1 MKQSQ
6 QNIKRL
12 LRHYAPRNDKNT
24 KTNMNTDILFKQS
37 IENKENFWKE
47 QAQEISWFE
56 FPKTITSNDE
66 NHYNQWFPD
75 GKLNI
80 CYLCIDKHIEDG
92 FGDQVAVIYDSPVTN
107 QKKTYTFNEAK
118 QEISKLAGGLIS
130 LGLKKGDTAVI
141 YMPMIPQTLFS
152 MLACA
157 RIGVIHN
164 VVFGGFAPH
173 ELVVRIDDCKPKA
186 LITATAGVEIAK
198 RIPYLP
204 LVEKAI
210 ELAQDKVDHIIVYNR
225 KLVDNQHEIFDGLI
239 DYEELVQNSEPADC
253 VSVES
258 THPLYLL
265 YTSGTTGKPKGVA
278 RDTGGYATALKLSM
292 KYIYGIEPGETFWA
306 ASDFGWAVGHSYTV
320 YGPLINRNST
330 IIFEG
335 KPIMTPDAGT
345 FWRIISEYKVAAMF
359 TAPTAIRA
367 IKKEDPNGEL
377 VKKYDLSH
385 FRKQFLAGERCDVAT
400 LDWFAE
406 HIGIPAIDHWWQ
418 TESGSPMLGLMTFN
432 EDYKIKRASA
442 GKPIP
447 GYDIKIFDE
456 NGYEL
461 DAHHEGYLVIKLPLP
476 PGALLGIWKD
486 YDRFEKSY
494 LSQYKG
500 YYFSGDGAIKD
511 EDGYIFITG
520 RVDDVINVAGHR
532 LSTSEMEE
540 IVSSHPDVAEC
551 AVVGIDDEL
560 KGQIPFATVVLKN
573 GSSVSEDQVEK
584 DIIKTVREKIGA
596 VACLKNVMIVKRLPK
611 TRSGKILRKLIRT
624 LLDGK
629 EFQIPSTID
638 DEKIIDEIQEKI
650 GDYRR

>member
-1 MKQSQ
+1 
-6 QNIKRL
+6 
-12 LRHYAPRNDKNT
+12 
-24 KTNMNTDILFKQS
+24 MNAEDLFKQS
-37 IENKENFWKE
+37 IENKEQFWKE
-47 QAQEISWFE
+47 QAKEISWFE
-56 FPKTITSNDE
+56 FPKEIISKDE
-66 NHYNQWFPD
+66 NNYIQWFSD
-75 GKLNI
+75 GKLNM

-92 FGDQVAVIYDSPVTN
+92 LGEETAIIYDSPVTGHKI
-107 QKKTYTFNEAK
+107 QYTFNQAK
-118 QEISKLAGGLIS
+118 KEISKLAGGLLS

-164 VVFGGFAPH
+164 VVFGGFAPT

-210 ELAQDKVDHIIVYNR
+210 ELAQYKVENIIVFNR
-225 KLVDNQHEIFDGLI
+225 KLVDNQHEMFEGII
-239 DYEELVQNSEPADC
+239 DYEDLVAKSEPAEC

-258 THPLYLL
+258 NHPLYLL
-265 YTSGTTGKPKGVA
+265 YTSGTTGKPKGIT
-278 RDTGGYATALKLSM
+278 RDTGGYATALKFSM

-306 ASDFGWAVGHSYTV
+306 ASDFGWAVGHSYSV
-320 YGPLINRNST
+320 YGPLLNRNKT

-385 FRKQFLAGERCDVAT
+385 FKKQFLAGERCDVAT
-400 LDWFAE
+400 LDWFE
-406 HIGIPAIDHWWQ
+406 QHIGVPAIDHWWQ
-418 TESGSPMLGLMTFN
+418 TESGSPMLGLMTFD
-432 EDYKIKRASA
+432 EEYHIKRASA

-461 DAHHEGYLVIKLPLP
+461 DEHKEGYLVIKLPLP
-476 PGALLGIWKD
+476 PGAMLGIWND

-494 LSQYKG
+494 LSQYNG

-560 KGQIPFATVVLKN
+560 RGQVPFASVVLKN
-573 GSSVSEDQVEK
+573 GSEISEEDIEK
-584 DIIKTVREKIGA
+584 EIILKVREKIGA
-596 VACLKNVMIVKRLPK
+596 VAFLKSVMVVKRLPK

-624 LLDGK
+624 IIDGK

-638 DEKIIDEIQEKI
+638 DEKIIEELMEKI
-650 GDYRR
+650 QDYRIK

>member
-1 MKQSQ
+1 
-6 QNIKRL
+6 
-12 LRHYAPRNDKNT
+12 
-24 KTNMNTDILFKQS
+24 MNTDNLFKQS
-37 IENKENFWKE
+37 IENKEQFWKE

-56 FPKTITSNDE
+56 FPETIISKDGND
-66 NHYNQWFPD
+66 YTQWFAD
-75 GKLNI
+75 GKLNMS
-80 CYLCIDKHIEDG
+80 YLCIDKHIEDG
-92 FGDQVAVIYDSPVTN
+92 FGEETAIIYDSPVTN
-107 QKKTYTFNEAK
+107 HKIKYTFNQAK
-118 QEISKLAGGLIS
+118 KEISKLAGGLVS

-141 YMPMIPQTLFS
+141 YMPMIPQTLFA

-186 LITATAGVEIAK
+186 LITATAGIEIAK

-210 ELAQDKVDHIIVYNR
+210 ELAQDKVENIIVFNR
-225 KLVDNQHEIFDGLI
+225 RLIDNQDEMFEGII
-239 DYEELVQNSEPADC
+239 DYEELVEKSEPADC

-258 THPLYLL
+258 NHPLYLL
-265 YTSGTTGKPKGVA
+265 YTSGTTGKPKGIT
-278 RDTGGYATALKLSM
+278 RDTGGYATALKFSM
-292 KYIYGIEPGETFWA
+292 KYIYGIEQGETFWA
-306 ASDFGWAVGHSYTV
+306 ASDFGWAVGHSYSV
-320 YGPLINRNST
+320 YGPLINRNTT

-345 FWRIISEYKVAAMF
+345 FWRIISEYKVSAMF

-385 FRKQFLAGERCDVAT
+385 FKKQFLAGERCDVAT
-400 LDWFAE
+400 LDWFE
-406 HIGIPAIDHWWQ
+406 KYIRVPAIDHWWQ
-418 TESGSPMLGLMTFN
+418 TESGSPMLGLLTLADN
-432 EDYKIKRASA
+432 YKIKRASA

-456 NGYEL
+456 NGYQVDE
-461 DAHHEGYLVIKLPLP
+461 HKEGYLVIKLPLP
-476 PGALLGIWKD
+476 PGAMLGIWND
-486 YDRFEKSY
+486 YERFEKSY

-560 KGQIPFATVVLKN
+560 RGQVPFATVVLKN
-573 GSSVSEDQVEK
+573 GSEISDENIEK
-584 DIIKTVREKIGA
+584 EIILKVREKIGA
-596 VACLKNVMIVKRLPK
+596 VAFLKSVMIVKRLPK
-611 TRSGKILRKLIRT
+611 TRSGKILRKLIRAII
-624 LLDGK
+624 DGK

-638 DEKIIDEIQEKI
+638 DEMIIEELKEKI
-650 GDYRR
+650 LQYRNSQT

>member
-1 MKQSQ
+1 
-6 QNIKRL
+6 
-12 LRHYAPRNDKNT
+12 
-24 KTNMNTDILFKQS
+24 MNTDNLFKQS
-37 IENKENFWKE
+37 IENKEQFWKE
-47 QAQEISWFE
+47 QAHEISWFK
-56 FPKTITSNDE
+56 FPETIISKDKND
-66 NHYNQWFPD
+66 YTQWFED
-75 GKLNI
+75 GKLNMS
-80 CYLCIDKHIEDG
+80 YLCIDKHIEDG
-92 FGDQVAVIYDSPVTN
+92 FGEEIAIIYDSPVTN
-107 QKKTYTFNEAK
+107 QKKNYTFNQAK
-118 QEISKLAGGLIS
+118 EEISKLAGGLVS

-141 YMPMIPQTLFS
+141 YMPMIPQTLFA

-157 RIGVIHN
+157 RIGMIHN

-210 ELAQDKVDHIIVYNR
+210 ELAQDKVDNIIVFNR
-225 KLVDNQHEIFDGLI
+225 KLTDNTDEMFEGII
-239 DYEELVQNSEPADC
+239 DYEELVSTSEPADC

-258 THPLYLL
+258 NHPLYLL
-265 YTSGTTGKPKGVA
+265 YTSGTTGKPKGIT
-278 RDTGGYATALKLSM
+278 RDTGGYATVLKFSM
-292 KYIYGIEPGETFWA
+292 KYIYGLAQGETFWA

-320 YGPLINRNST
+320 YAPLINRNTT

-345 FWRIISEYKVAAMF
+345 FWRIISEHKVSAMF

-385 FRKQFLAGERCDVAT
+385 FKKQFLAGERCDVAT

-406 HIGIPAIDHWWQ
+406 HIGVPAIDHWWQ

-432 EDYKIKRASA
+432 DDYKIKRAAA

-461 DAHHEGYLVIKLPLP
+461 DEHKEGYLVIKLPLP
-476 PGALLGIWKD
+476 PGALLGVWND
-486 YDRFEKSY
+486 HERFEKSY

-551 AVVGIDDEL
+551 AVVGIDDDL
-560 KGQIPFATVVLKN
+560 RGQVPFATVVLKN
-573 GSSVSEDQVEK
+573 GSEISEENVEK
-584 DIIKTVREKIGA
+584 EIILKVREKIGA
-596 VACLKNVMIVKRLPK
+596 VAFLKSVMVVKRLPK
-611 TRSGKILRKLIRT
+611 TRSGKTLRKLIRT
-624 LLDGK
+624 IIDGK

-638 DEKIIDEIQEKI
+638 DEKIIDEIQEKFKTYK
-650 GDYRR
+650 DKK

>member
-1 MKQSQ
+1 MDT
-6 QNIKRL
+6 
-12 LRHYAPRNDKNT
+12 ND
-24 KTNMNTDILFKQS
+24 LFKRS
-37 IENKENFWKE
+37 IENKEQFWTE
-47 QAQEISWFE
+47 QTNEISWFE
-56 FPKTITSNDE
+56 FPKNILSEDKNNYT
-66 NHYNQWFPD
+66 QWFVD
-75 GKLNI
+75 GKLNMS
-80 CYLCIDKHIEDG
+80 YLCIDKHIEDG
-92 FGDQVAVIYDSPVTN
+92 FGEEIAIIYDSPVTN
-107 QKKTYTFNEAK
+107 QKQKFTYNQAK
-118 QEISKLAGGLIS
+118 EEISKLAGGLKS

-173 ELVVRIDDCKPKA
+173 ELVVRIDDCKPKV

-210 ELAQDKVDHIIVYNR
+210 ELAQDKVDNIIVFNR
-225 KLVDNQHEIFDGLI
+225 KLVENQSEMFEGLI
-239 DYEELVQNSEPADC
+239 DYEELVSKSEPADC

-258 THPLYLL
+258 NHPLYLL
-265 YTSGTTGKPKGVA
+265 YTSGTTGKPKGIA
-278 RDTGGYATALKLSM
+278 RDTGGYATALKFSM

-320 YGPLINRNST
+320 YGPLINRNTT

-385 FRKQFLAGERCDVAT
+385 FKKQFLAGERCDVAT

-406 HIGIPAIDHWWQ
+406 HINVPAIDHWWQ
-418 TESGSPMLGLMTFN
+418 TESGSPMLGLMTFDD
-432 EDYKIKRASA
+432 DYKIKRASA

-447 GYDIKIFDE
+447 GYDIKVFDE

-461 DAHHEGYLVIKLPLP
+461 DPHHEGYLVIKLPLP
-476 PGALLGIWKD
+476 PGALLGIWND
-486 YDRFEKSY
+486 YERFNKSY
-494 LSQYKG
+494 LSQFNG

-511 EDGYIFITG
+511 EDGYVFITG

-573 GSSVSEDQVEK
+573 GAEISEENLEK
-584 DIIKTVREKIGA
+584 EIVKTVREKIGA
-596 VACLKNVMIVKRLPK
+596 VACLKNVAVVKRLPK

-624 LLDGK
+624 IIDGN

-638 DEKIIDEIQEKI
+638 DENIIEEIQGKI
-650 GDYRR
+650 LEYKNPK

>member
-1 MKQSQ
+1 
-6 QNIKRL
+6 
-12 LRHYAPRNDKNT
+12 
-24 KTNMNTDILFKQS
+24 MNAENLFQRS
-37 IENKENFWKE
+37 IEDKESFWKD
-47 QAQEISWFE
+47 QAQGIDWFQ
-56 FPKTITSNDE
+56 FPSQILSKDE
-66 NHYNQWFPD
+66 NNYTQWFSD
-75 GKLNI
+75 GRLNM
-80 CYLCIDKHIEDG
+80 CYLCIDKHINDG
-92 FGDQVAVIYDSPVTN
+92 HGEQIAVIYDSPVTE
-107 QKKTYTFNEAK
+107 QKKTYTFNQAK
-118 QEISKLAGGLIS
+118 EEISKLAGGLVS

-141 YMPMIPQTLFS
+141 YMPMIPQTLFA

-210 ELAQDKVDHIIVYNR
+210 ALAQDKVENIIVFNR
-225 KLVDNQHEIFDGLI
+225 KLADNQHEMFDGLV
-239 DYEELVQNSEPADC
+239 DYEELVQQSETADC

-265 YTSGTTGKPKGVA
+265 YTSGTTGKPKGIT
-278 RDTGGYATALKLSM
+278 RDTGGYATALKFSM
-292 KYIYGIEPGETFWA
+292 KYIYGVEPGETYWA
-306 ASDFGWAVGHSYTV
+306 ASDFGWAVGHSFSV
-320 YGPLINRNST
+320 YGPLINRNT
-330 IIFEG
+330 TVIFEG

-345 FWRIISEYKVAAMF
+345 FWRIISEYKVSVMF

-385 FRKQFLAGERCDVAT
+385 FKKQFLAGERCDVAT

-418 TESGSPMLGLMTFN
+418 TESGWPMLGLMTFN
-432 EDYKIKRASA
+432 GNYTIKRASA
-442 GKPIP
+442 GKQIP

-461 DAHHEGYLVIKLPLP
+461 DPHHEGYLVIKLPLP
-476 PGALLGIWKD
+476 PGALLGIWND
-486 YDRFEKSY
+486 HERFQSSY
-494 LSQYKG
+494 LSQYHG

-551 AVVGIDDEL
+551 AVVGIDDDL
-560 KGQIPFATVVLKN
+560 KGQIPFAIVVLKN
-573 GSSVSEDQVEK
+573 GSIISEEDVEK
-584 DIIKTVREKIGA
+584 DIVKNVREKIGA
-596 VACLKNVMIVKRLPK
+596 VACLKNVMTVTRLPK

-624 LLDGK
+624 LLDK
-629 EFQIPSTID
+629 KDFQIPSTID
-638 DEKIIDEIQEKI
+638 DEKIIEEIQQKIIEYRAEK
-650 GDYRR
+650 RN

>member
-1 MKQSQ
+1 
-6 QNIKRL
+6 
-12 LRHYAPRNDKNT
+12 
-24 KTNMNTDILFKQS
+24 MNTDILFQQS
-37 IENKENFWKE
+37 IEDKENFWKE

-56 FPKTITSNDE
+56 FPTQILSQDE
-66 NHYNQWFPD
+66 NNYTQWFSD
-75 GKLNI
+75 GKLNM
-80 CYLCIDKHIEDG
+80 CYLCIDKNIEEG
-92 FGDQVAVIYDSPVTN
+92 FGEQIAIIYDSPVTN
-107 QKKTYTFNEAK
+107 QKKKYTFNQARE
-118 QEISKLAGGLIS
+118 EISKLAGGLIS

-141 YMPMIPQTLFS
+141 YMPMIPQTLFA

-173 ELVVRIDDCKPKA
+173 ELVVRIDDCKPKT

-210 ELAQDKVDHIIVYNR
+210 ELAQDKVDNIIVYNR
-225 KLVDNQHEIFDGLI
+225 KLIDNQHEMFDGLI
-239 DYEELVQNSEPADC
+239 DYDELVEQSEPTEC
-253 VSVES
+253 IYVES

-265 YTSGTTGKPKGVA
+265 YTSGTTGKPKGIN
-278 RDTGGYATALKLSM
+278 RDTGGYATALKFSM

-306 ASDFGWAVGHSYTV
+306 ASDFGWAVGHSFSV
-320 YGPLINRNST
+320 YGPLLNRNTT

-345 FWRIISEYKVAAMF
+345 FWRIISEYKVSAMF

-385 FRKQFLAGERCDVAT
+385 FKKQFLAGERCDVAT
-400 LDWFAE
+400 LDWFAK
-406 HIGIPAIDHWWQ
+406 HIGVPAIDHWWQ
-418 TESGSPMLGLMTFN
+418 TESGWPMLGLMTFDDN
-432 EDYKIKRASA
+432 YKIKRASA

-461 DAHHEGYLVIKLPLP
+461 DAHQEGYLIIKLPLP
-476 PGALLGIWKD
+476 PGSLLGIWND
-486 YDRFEKSY
+486 YKRFHESY
-494 LSQYKG
+494 LSQYNG

-551 AVVGIDDEL
+551 AVVGIDDDL

-573 GSSVSEDQVEK
+573 GTTISEEDLEK
-584 DIIKTVREKIGA
+584 DIIKMVREKIGA
-596 VACLKNVMIVKRLPK
+596 VAFLKNAMIVKRLPK
-611 TRSGKILRKLIRT
+611 TRSGKTLRKLIRV

-629 EFQIPSTID
+629 DFQIPSTID
-638 DEKIIDEIQEKI
+638 DEKIIEEIQEKI
-650 GDYRR
+650 KKYRV

>member
-1 MKQSQ
+1 
-6 QNIKRL
+6 
-12 LRHYAPRNDKNT
+12 
-24 KTNMNTDILFKQS
+24 MNTDTLFNQS
-37 IENKENFWKE
+37 IEDKEKFWKE
-47 QAQEISWFE
+47 QAEAIQWFE
-56 FPKTITSNDE
+56 FPQQTLSKDAND
-66 NHYNQWFPD
+66 YPQWFAD
-75 GKLNI
+75 GKLNM

-92 FGDQVAVIYDSPVTN
+92 FGDQNAIVYDSPVTA
-107 QKKTYTFNEAK
+107 QKKIYTFNQAK
-118 QEISKLAGGLIS
+118 EEISKLAGGLAS

-141 YMPMIPQTLFS
+141 YMPMIPQTLFA

-173 ELVVRIDDCKPKA
+173 ELVVRIDDCKPKV
-186 LITATAGVEIAK
+186 LITATAGIEIAK

-210 ELAQDKVDHIIVYNR
+210 ELAQDKVDNIIVYNR
-225 KLVDNQHEIFDGLI
+225 KLVDNQDEMFDGLI
-239 DYEELVQNSEPADC
+239 DYEELVQKSTPADC
-253 VSVES
+253 ISVES

-265 YTSGTTGKPKGVA
+265 YTSGTTGKPKGIV
-278 RDTGGYATALKLSM
+278 RDTGGYATALKFSM
-292 KYIYGIEPGETFWA
+292 KYIYGVESGETYWA
-306 ASDFGWAVGHSYTV
+306 ASDFGWAVGHSYSV
-320 YGPLINRNST
+320 YGPLLNRNTT

-345 FWRIISEYKVAAMF
+345 FWRIISEYKVTVMF

-377 VKKYDLSH
+377 VKKYDLSN
-385 FRKQFLAGERCDVAT
+385 FKKQFLAGERCDVAT

-406 HIGIPAIDHWWQ
+406 HIGVPAIDHWWQ
-418 TESGSPMLGLMTFN
+418 TESGWPMLGLLTFDEN
-432 EDYKIKRASA
+432 YKIKRASA

-456 NGYEL
+456 NGLEL
-461 DAHHEGYLVIKLPLP
+461 DPHHEGYLVIKLPLP
-476 PGALLGIWKD
+476 PGAMLGIWKD
-486 YDRFEKSY
+486 YDRFENSY

-500 YYFSGDGAIKD
+500 YYFSGDGAIQD

-551 AVVGIDDEL
+551 AVVGIDDDL
-560 KGQIPFATVVLKN
+560 KGQVPFATVVLKN
-573 GSSVSEDQVEK
+573 GATITEEELEK
-584 DIIKTVREKIGA
+584 NIIQMVREKIGA
-596 VACLKNVMIVKRLPK
+596 VAFLKNAMVVKRLPK

-629 EFQIPSTID
+629 DFQIPSTID
-638 DEKIIDEIQEKI
+638 DEKIIEEIQEKI
-650 GDYRR
+650 SEYRA

>member
-1 MKQSQ
+1 
-6 QNIKRL
+6 
-12 LRHYAPRNDKNT
+12 
-24 KTNMNTDILFKQS
+24 MNTENLFQKS
-37 IENKENFWKE
+37 IDDKEEFWKK
-47 QAQEISWFE
+47 QAQKIDWFK
-56 FPKTITSNDE
+56 FPEQILSEGEND
-66 NHYNQWFPD
+66 YPQWFSD
-75 GKLNI
+75 GKLNM
-80 CYLCIDKHIEDG
+80 CYLCIDKHIKEG
-92 FGDQVAVIYDSPVTN
+92 FGEQTAIIYDSPVTG
-107 QKKTYTFNEAK
+107 QKKTYTFSQAK
-118 QEISKLAGGLIS
+118 EEISKLAGGLAS

-141 YMPMIPQTLFS
+141 YMPMIPETLFA

-173 ELVVRIDDCKPKA
+173 ELVVRIDDCKPKV

-210 ELAQDKVDHIIVYNR
+210 ELAQDKVENIIVFNR
-225 KLVDNQHEIFDGLI
+225 KLVDNQHEMFDGLI
-239 DYEELVQNSEPADC
+239 DYQELVDKSSAVDC
-253 VSVES
+253 IAVES

-265 YTSGTTGKPKGVA
+265 YTSGTTGKPKGIT
-278 RDTGGYATALKLSM
+278 RDTGGYATALKFSM
-292 KYIYGIEPGETFWA
+292 TKIYGVEPGETYWA
-306 ASDFGWAVGHSYTV
+306 ASDFGWAVGHSFSV
-320 YGPLINRNST
+320 YGPLINRNTT

-345 FWRIISEYKVAAMF
+345 FWRIISEYKVSIMF

-377 VKKYDLSH
+377 VKKYDLTH
-385 FRKQFLAGERCDVAT
+385 FKKQFLAGERCDVAT
-400 LDWFAE
+400 LDWFQKY
-406 HIGIPAIDHWWQ
+406 IGVPAIDHWWQ
-418 TESGSPMLGLMTFN
+418 TESGWPMLGLMTFDEN
-432 EDYKIKRASA
+432 YSIKRASA

-476 PGALLGIWKD
+476 PGALLGIWND
-486 YDRFEKSY
+486 DERFKKSY
-494 LSQYKG
+494 LSQYQG

-511 EDGYIFITG
+511 EDGYVFITG

-560 KGQIPFATVVLKN
+560 KGQVPFATVVVKN
-573 GSSVSEDQVEK
+573 GSAISEEQLEK
-584 DIIKTVREKIGA
+584 DIVQMVRENIGA
-596 VACLKNVMIVKRLPK
+596 VACLKSVMTVKRLPK

-624 LLDGK
+624 LLDGR
-629 EFQIPSTID
+629 EFQIPPTID
-638 DEKIIDEIQEKI
+638 DENIIGEIQQKI
-650 GDYRR
+650 QQYKV

>member
-1 MKQSQ
+1 MD
-6 QNIKRL
+6 
-12 LRHYAPRNDKNT
+12 AD
-24 KTNMNTDILFKQS
+24 DLFKQS
-37 IENKENFWKE
+37 IENKAQFWKE
-47 QAQEISWFE
+47 QAQELPWFKFPETIIS
-56 FPKTITSNDE
+56 KDGNNYT
-66 NHYNQWFPD
+66 QWFPD
-75 GKLNI
+75 GKLNL
-80 CYLCIDKHIEDG
+80 CYLCIDRHIEDG
-92 FGDQVAVIYDSPVTN
+92 FGEDTAIIYDSPVTG
-107 QKKTYTFNEAK
+107 QKKKYTFNQAEE
-118 QEISKLAGGLIS
+118 EISKLAGGLVS

-141 YMPMIPQTLFS
+141 YMPMIPQTLFA

-186 LITATAGVEIAK
+186 LITATAGIEIAK

-210 ELAQDKVDHIIVYNR
+210 ELAQDKVDNIIVFNR
-225 KLVDNQHEIFDGLI
+225 KLIDNQNEMFEGII
-239 DYEELVQNSEPADC
+239 DYEKLVRKSEPADC
-253 VSVES
+253 VPVES
-258 THPLYLL
+258 NHPLYLL
-265 YTSGTTGKPKGVA
+265 YTSGTTGKPKGIT
-278 RDTGGYATALKLSM
+278 RDTGGYATALKFSM

-306 ASDFGWAVGHSYTV
+306 ASDFGWAVGHSYSV
-320 YGPLINRNST
+320 YGPLINRNAT
-330 IIFEG
+330 VIFEG

-367 IKKEDPNGEL
+367 IKKEDPYGEL

-385 FRKQFLAGERCDVAT
+385 FRKQFLAGERCDIAT
-400 LDWFAE
+400 LDWFE
-406 HIGIPAIDHWWQ
+406 KHIGVPAIDHWWQ
-418 TESGSPMLGLMTFN
+418 TESGWPMLGLMTFD

-442 GKPIP
+442 GKPTP

-461 DAHHEGYLVIKLPLP
+461 DAHKEGYLVIKLPLP
-476 PGALLGIWKD
+476 PGAMLGIWND
-486 YDRFEKSY
+486 YGRFEKSY

-560 KGQIPFATVVLKN
+560 RGQVPFAAVVLKN
-573 GSSVSEDQVEK
+573 GSKISEEDVEK
-584 DIIKTVREKIGA
+584 EVILKVREKIGA
-596 VACLKNVMIVKRLPK
+596 VAFLKSVMVVKKLPK

-624 LLDGK
+624 IIDGK
-629 EFQIPSTID
+629 EFQVPPTID
-638 DEKIIDEIQEKI
+638 DENIIEEIRQKINE
-650 GDYRR
+650 YRLRTKN

>member
-1 MKQSQ
+1 LNSFKIET
-6 QNIKRL
+6 QN
-12 LRHYAPRNDKNT
+12 KNI
-24 KTNMNTDILFKQS
+24 MNAEDLFQRS
-37 IENKENFWKE
+37 IEDKESFWKD
-47 QAQEISWFE
+47 QAKEIDWFQ
-56 FPKTITSNDE
+56 FPSQILSKDE
-66 NHYNQWFPD
+66 NDYTQWFSD
-75 GKLNI
+75 GRLNM
-80 CYLCIDKHIEDG
+80 CYLCIDKHINDG
-92 FGDQVAVIYDSPVTN
+92 HGEQIAVIYDSPVTE
-107 QKKTYTFNEAK
+107 QKKTYTFNQAK
-118 QEISKLAGGLIS
+118 EEISKLAGGLVS

-141 YMPMIPQTLFS
+141 YMPMIPQTLFT
-152 MLACA
+152 MMACA

-210 ELAQDKVDHIIVYNR
+210 ELAQDKVENIIVFNR
-225 KLVDNQHEIFDGLI
+225 RLADNQHEMFDGLI
-239 DYEELVQNSEPADC
+239 DYEELIQKSEAADC
-253 VSVES
+253 IQVES

-265 YTSGTTGKPKGVA
+265 YTSGTTGKPKGIT
-278 RDTGGYATALKLSM
+278 RDTGGYATALKFSM
-292 KYIYGIEPGETFWA
+292 KYIYGVEPGETYWA
-306 ASDFGWAVGHSYTV
+306 ASDFGWAVGHSFSV
-320 YGPLINRNST
+320 YGPLINRNT
-330 IIFEG
+330 TVIFEG

-345 FWRIISEYKVAAMF
+345 FWRIISEYKVSVMF

-385 FRKQFLAGERCDVAT
+385 FKKQFLAGERCDVAT

-406 HIGIPAIDHWWQ
+406 HIGVPAIDHWWQ
-418 TESGSPMLGLMTFN
+418 TESGWPMLGLMTFN
-432 EDYKIKRASA
+432 ENYTIKRASA

-461 DAHHEGYLVIKLPLP
+461 DPHHEGYLVIKLPLP
-476 PGALLGIWKD
+476 PGALLGIWND
-486 YDRFEKSY
+486 HERFQNSY
-494 LSQYKG
+494 LSQYQG

-560 KGQIPFATVVLKN
+560 KGQIPFATIVLKN
-573 GSSVSEDQVEK
+573 GSKISEEDIEK
-584 DIIKTVREKIGA
+584 DIVKNVREKIGA
-596 VACLKNVMIVKRLPK
+596 VACLKNVMTVKRLPK
-611 TRSGKILRKLIRT
+611 TRSGKTLRKLIRT
-624 LLDGK
+624 LLDNK

-638 DEKIIDEIQEKI
+638 DEKIIDEIQQKIIEYRAEKKN
-650 GDYRR
+650 

>member
-1 MKQSQ
+1 
-6 QNIKRL
+6 
-12 LRHYAPRNDKNT
+12 
-24 KTNMNTDILFKQS
+24 MNADDLFKRS
-37 IENKENFWKE
+37 IEDKENFWKE

-56 FPKTITSNDE
+56 FPSQILSQNE
-66 NHYNQWFPD
+66 NNYTEWYSD

-80 CYLCIDKHIEDG
+80 CYLCIDKHVEDG
-92 FGDQVAVIYDSPVTN
+92 YGDQIAIIYDSPVTD
-107 QKKTYTFNEAK
+107 QKITYTFNQAQE
-118 QEISKLAGGLIS
+118 EISKFAGGLVS
-130 LGLKKGDTAVI
+130 LGLEKGDTAVI
-141 YMPMIPQTLFS
+141 YMPMIPQTLFA

-225 KLVDNQHEIFDGLI
+225 KLIDNQDEMFDGLI
-239 DYEELVQNSEPADC
+239 DYEALIRQSSSVAC
-253 VSVES
+253 VPVAS

-265 YTSGTTGKPKGVA
+265 YTSGTTGKPKGIV
-278 RDTGGYATALKLSM
+278 RDTGGYATALKFSM
-292 KYIYGIEPGETFWA
+292 KYIYGIEPGETYWA
-306 ASDFGWAVGHSYTV
+306 ASDFGWAVGHSFSV
-320 YGPLINRNST
+320 YGPLLNRNTT
-330 IIFEG
+330 IVFEG

-345 FWRIISEYKVAAMF
+345 FWRIISEYKVSAMF

-377 VKKYDLSH
+377 VKKYDLSNLK
-385 FRKQFLAGERCDVAT
+385 KQFLAGERCDVAT
-400 LDWFAE
+400 LDWFNE
-406 HIGIPAIDHWWQ
+406 HIGVPAIDHWWQ
-418 TESGSPMLGLMTFN
+418 TESGWPMLGLLTF
-432 EDYKIKRASA
+432 DDHYKIKRASA

-456 NGYEL
+456 NGFEL
-461 DAHHEGYLVIKLPLP
+461 DPHQEGYLVIKLPLP
-476 PGALLGIWKD
+476 PGSLLGIWKD
-486 YDRFEKSY
+486 YERFQSSY

-500 YYFSGDGAIKD
+500 YYFSGDGAIQD
-511 EDGYIFITG
+511 EDGYFFITG

-540 IVSSHPDVAEC
+540 IVSSHPQVAEC
-551 AVVGIDDEL
+551 AVVGIDNEL
-560 KGQIPFATVVLKN
+560 KGQVPFATVVLKN
-573 GSSVSEDQVEK
+573 GSTISEEDLEK
-584 DIIKTVREKIGA
+584 EIIKMVREKIGA
-596 VACLKNVMIVKRLPK
+596 VAFIKNVMVVKRLPK

-629 EFQIPSTID
+629 EFQVPSTID
-638 DEKIIDEIQEKI
+638 DDQIIEEIQEKI
-650 GDYRR
+650 VDYRTKFTN